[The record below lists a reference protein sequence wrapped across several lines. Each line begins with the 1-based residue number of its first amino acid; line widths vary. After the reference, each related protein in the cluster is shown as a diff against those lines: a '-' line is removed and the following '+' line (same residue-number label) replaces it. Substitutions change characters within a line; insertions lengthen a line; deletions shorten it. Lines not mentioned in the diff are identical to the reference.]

1 MEIDSIGNTTSSIG
15 SSSQPSTVKLDDFL
29 KLFVAQLSYQDPLE
43 PVNNREFLAQLAQ
56 FSSLE
61 INRQSNEN
69 SLSML
74 AMNSSDQALKLLE
87 RSVEVTLPS
96 GANFIGTVTSVN
108 YTAQGPFLTLKGADD
123 TLIPNVSLGQI
134 KIVK

>member
-1 MEIDSIGNTTSSIG
+1 MDIASIGNITSTVG
-15 SSSQPSTVKLDDFL
+15 NASSPSTVKLDDFL

-74 AMNSSDQALKLLE
+74 AMDSSDQALKLLE

-96 GANFIGTVTSVN
+96 GFNFIGTVTSIN
-108 YTAQGPFLTLKGADD
+108 YTAQGPLLTLKGADD
-123 TLIPNVSLGQI
+123 TLIPNISLGQI